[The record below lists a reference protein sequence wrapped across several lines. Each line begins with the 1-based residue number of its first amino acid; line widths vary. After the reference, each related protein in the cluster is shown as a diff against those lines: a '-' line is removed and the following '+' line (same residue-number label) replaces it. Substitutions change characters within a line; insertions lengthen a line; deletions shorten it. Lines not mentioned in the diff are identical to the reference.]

1 MAEFKANKYILLP
14 KVSRYTTHKVQI
26 GCFLSVYTSVL
37 SLEEFYDPIKEILV
51 DELKR
56 RVDETPH
63 ETSIIFSHQL
73 VHDVFGGF
81 LVHFDRGNTCSFIF
95 LNSALVTKLI
105 LGELEWISRHFKP
118 PLNRDQL
125 EWLTLISNEDIASP
139 EYTQLLHCCAV
150 EHKHFFVVSLRS
162 SLHKK
167 LVCFTRRPLVYV
179 TLWNWQ
185 LNWKLNNEELKE
197 GFFLSQLLFSY
208 HNCAFYYPIILKGAI

>member
-1 MAEFKANKYILLP
+1 MSESVLETKSILLWPSRQRRQMHMMAEFKANKYILLP

-26 GCFLSVYTSVL
+26 GCFLSVYTSVV
-37 SLEEFYDPIKEILV
+37 SLEEFYDPTKEILV

-73 VHDVFGGF
+73 VHEVFGGF

-118 PLNRDQL
+118 PWIEISWND
-125 EWLTLISNEDIASP
+125 WL
-139 EYTQLLHCCAV
+139 
-150 EHKHFFVVSLRS
+150 
-162 SLHKK
+162 
-167 LVCFTRRPLVYV
+167 
-179 TLWNWQ
+179 
-185 LNWKLNNEELKE
+185 
-197 GFFLSQLLFSY
+197 
-208 HNCAFYYPIILKGAI
+208 